1 MNGKRLLAISLV
13 ALGLLGIAGLFARS
27 ESVEGWLGSEC
38 RRAGS
43 ERDPNGNRADR
54 YACDRPA
61 SVVAAALAD
70 AHKPAD
76 RRSTPEGHFLR
87 YADDMVGIVPDP
99 DDTSRSTAYLSDERR
114 GYGFFFPFV
123 GGFWGSYTGPGERF
137 RGGGPAAG
145 K

>member
-1 MNGKRLLAISLV
+1 MKVGIVLLLLGALGIGSLV
-13 ALGLLGIAGLFARS
+13 ACNQ
-27 ESVEGWLGSEC
+27 SVEGWLGDEC
-38 RRAGS
+38 RRGDV
-43 ERDPNGNRADR
+43 ERDPNGNRAR
-54 YACDRPA
+54 TFACSKPA
-61 SVVAAALAD
+61 SVVAQELAD

-87 YADDMVGIVPDP
+87 YADDMVGVVPAGGG
-99 DDTSRSTAYLSDERR
+99 STAYLADERS

-123 GGFWGSYTGPGERF
+123 GGFWGSYRGGPAESF